1 MQHRYLYLASGLAF
15 IAAAGLIADK
25 TNQQRKYLL
34 PDHVNSEGRTTLPNG
49 WRITPAGRHIKLPGD
64 LPMKMIVMADGKLL
78 VNTAGWHDHD
88 VNVIDMKTEKLE
100 QSLDV
105 GKNWEGMSFEPASGS
120 VFISTGG
127 TPKPA
132 FDEAVAKLR
141 HKIPA
146 EAMAAFLKPVMK
158 LNYAAGRLTF
168 AQPVSIDG
176 VSPDQYFISGVTAKA
191 GVLYVLEIN
200 ANRIYRLS
208 GQNYSKQISAETGN
222 RPYAAELSPDGR
234 TLAISNWGGES
245 VSLIDPE
252 TLKERV
258 RIKTGSHPN
267 EMTWDRAGRLF
278 VANSGSNSVSVIE
291 NGKVTE
297 TIKTSLDPKALVGST
312 PDAVV
317 ISRDGKRMYVANA
330 DNNDVAV
337 IDIAEKGDS
346 KTLGFIPTGWY
357 PTALAISPD
366 DRKLFVGTAKGLGFH
381 ANYPMITDYPRPF
394 PNPKQPYDY
403 IGGVL
408 SGAVSVVDVP
418 DARGL
423 AAYTRQVLAN
433 FPLPKQEVDPVVAQ
447 SIQRDV
453 FSKIKH
459 VIYIIR
465 ENRTY
470 DQVFGDLGIGNG
482 DPTLTLFGEKVTPNG
497 HALARRFVTLDNLYC
512 NGEVSED
519 GHQWCDAAYA
529 TDFTEKAWVNS
540 YSKRGEPKATP
551 DVVASPAGYIWD
563 NCRRN
568 GVSFRS
574 YGEGRIVEASPET
587 TPKMDLKGT
596 LLGHVATDW
605 PKQPFVNRDYKRVDY
620 FIRELH
626 AAEKSG
632 TWPQFMIMSLGEN
645 HTEGLLGEA
654 YSPVAHV
661 ASNDLGLAKLVEAVS
676 RSKFWGETA
685 IFVIEDDAQNG
696 PDHVDAHRTVGL
708 VISPWVKRKTLD
720 STMYTTASMVRTME
734 LILGLPPMTQFDQLA
749 TPMYNSFTSKPDM
762 AVIEAL
768 PESADLEAR
777 NPKGGPGNSA
787 SRKLDFSD
795 FDRADPDE
803 LNRILWE
810 ALKPGKEM
818 PAPVRSAR
826 LVWR

>member
-1 MQHRYLYLASGLAF
+1 MQRQYVYLASAVTLL
-15 IAAAGLIADK
+15 AAAGLIAEK
-25 TNQQRKYLL
+25 TKQPRKYVL
-34 PDHVNSEGRTTLPNG
+34 PDRINGEGRATLPNG

-64 LPMKMIVMADGKLL
+64 MPMKMVVLPDGKLL

-88 VNVIDMKTEKLE
+88 VNVIDTNTEKLE

-105 GKNWEGMSFEPASGS
+105 GKNWSGMSFEPDSGS
-120 VFISTGG
+120 VFLSTGG
-127 TPKPA
+127 TPKPLFQETA
-132 FDEAVAKLR
+132 ANLK

-146 EAMAAFLKPVMK
+146 EATASFLKPVMA
-158 LNYAAGRLTF
+158 LRYASGRLAF

-176 VSPDQYFISGVTAKA
+176 VSPNNYFISGVTAKS
-191 GVLYVLEIN
+191 GVLYVLEVN

-208 GQNYSKQISAETGN
+208 GKSYAKQLSADTGN

-234 TLAISNWGGES
+234 TLAVSNWGGES
-245 VSLIDPE
+245 VSLLDPE
-252 TLKERV
+252 TLKERA
-258 RIKTGSHPN
+258 RIVTGNHPN
-267 EMTWDRAGRLF
+267 EIAWDRAGRLF
-278 VANSGSNSVSVIE
+278 VANSGSNSVSVIQ

-297 TIKTSLDPKALVGST
+297 TLKTTLDPKALVGST

-317 ISRDGKRMYVANA
+317 ISHDGKRMYVANA

-337 IDIAEKGDS
+337 IDIAEKGNS

-357 PTALAISPD
+357 PTALAVSPD
-366 DRKLFVGTAKGLGFH
+366 DRKLFVGTAKGLGFN
-381 ANYPMITDYPRPF
+381 ANYPQVTDYPRPF

-423 AAYTRQVLAN
+423 ATYTKQVLAN
-433 FPLPKQEVDPVVAQ
+433 FPAPKQEVDQIMAQ
-447 SIQRDV
+447 RIQRDA

-465 ENRTY
+465 ENRTF

-482 DPTLTLFGEKVTPNG
+482 DRTLTLFGENVTPNG
-497 HALARRFVTLDNLYC
+497 HALARNFVTLDNLYC

-551 DVVASPAGYIWD
+551 DLVASPAGYIWD

-574 YGEGRIVEASPET
+574 YGEGRIVESSPES
-587 TPKMDLKGT
+587 TPKMDIKGA

-605 PKQPFVNRDYKRVDY
+605 PRQAFTARDYKRVDY
-620 FIRELH
+620 FIRELNE
-626 AAEKSG
+626 AEKSG
-632 TWPQFMIMSLGEN
+632 SWPQFMIMSLGEN
-645 HTEGLLGEA
+645 HTEGLAGNA
-654 YSPVAHV
+654 YTPVAHV
-661 ASNDLGLAKLVEAVS
+661 ASNDLGLGKLVEAVS

-749 TPMYNSFTSKPDM
+749 TPMYNCFTNKPDM
-762 AVIEAL
+762 AVVEAL

-777 NPKGGPGNSA
+777 NPKNGPGDSA

>member
-1 MQHRYLYLASGLAF
+1 MQHRYVYLASGLALV
-15 IAAAGLIADK
+15 AAAGLIADK
-25 TNQQRKYLL
+25 TKQQRKYLL

-88 VNVIDMKTEKLE
+88 VNVIDMQTEKLE

-105 GKNWEGMSFEPASGS
+105 GKNWEGMSFEPATGS

-132 FDEAVAKLR
+132 FDEAVANLK

-168 AQPVSIDG
+168 AKPVSIDG
-176 VSPDQYFISGVTAKA
+176 VSPDNYFISGVTAKA

-208 GQNYSKQISAETGN
+208 DKSYTKQRSAETGN

-234 TLAISNWGGES
+234 TLAVSNWGGES

-252 TLKERV
+252 TLKEQA
-258 RIKTGSHPN
+258 RINTGSHPN

-317 ISRDGKRMYVANA
+317 ISHDGKRMYVANA

-337 IDIAEKGDS
+337 INIAEKGDS

-381 ANYPMITDYPRPF
+381 ANYPMVTDYPRPF

-423 AAYTRQVLAN
+423 AAYTKQVLAN
-433 FPLPKQEVDPVVAQ
+433 FP
-447 SIQRDV
+447 
-453 FSKIKH
+453 
-459 VIYIIR
+459 
-465 ENRTY
+465 
-470 DQVFGDLGIGNG
+470 
-482 DPTLTLFGEKVTPNG
+482 
-497 HALARRFVTLDNLYC
+497 
-512 NGEVSED
+512 
-519 GHQWCDAAYA
+519 
-529 TDFTEKAWVNS
+529 
-540 YSKRGEPKATP
+540 
-551 DVVASPAGYIWD
+551 
-563 NCRRN
+563 CR
-568 GVSFRS
+568 
-574 YGEGRIVEASPET
+574 
-587 TPKMDLKGT
+587 
-596 LLGHVATDW
+596 
-605 PKQPFVNRDYKRVDY
+605 
-620 FIRELH
+620 
-626 AAEKSG
+626 
-632 TWPQFMIMSLGEN
+632 
-645 HTEGLLGEA
+645 
-654 YSPVAHV
+654 
-661 ASNDLGLAKLVEAVS
+661 
-676 RSKFWGETA
+676 
-685 IFVIEDDAQNG
+685 
-696 PDHVDAHRTVGL
+696 
-708 VISPWVKRKTLD
+708 
-720 STMYTTASMVRTME
+720 
-734 LILGLPPMTQFDQLA
+734 
-749 TPMYNSFTSKPDM
+749 
-762 AVIEAL
+762 
-768 PESADLEAR
+768 
-777 NPKGGPGNSA
+777 
-787 SRKLDFSD
+787 SRKWTRLWR
-795 FDRADPDE
+795 RAS
-803 LNRILWE
+803 
-810 ALKPGKEM
+810 
-818 PAPVRSAR
+818 SAMSFPKSST
-826 LVWR
+826 